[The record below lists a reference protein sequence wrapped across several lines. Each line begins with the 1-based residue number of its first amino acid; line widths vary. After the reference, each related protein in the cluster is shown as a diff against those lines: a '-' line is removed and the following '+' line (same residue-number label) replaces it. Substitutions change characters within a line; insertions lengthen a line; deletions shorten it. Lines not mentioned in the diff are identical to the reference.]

1 MAKKYGT
8 LKCKKLFLGVDSGQR
23 STEVVATA
31 TELNQLDGGI
41 YTGNVTGDVTGSAS
55 EIVTGT
61 PVLDVA
67 AACTL
72 TVSVQPTAGD
82 TFTIGT
88 RTYTFTTDETA
99 DAAGEIDVG
108 ADLADAKTRISR
120 ALDGTDTWETANAE
134 FTYGAWATDD
144 LVLTYAT
151 AGVVGNSVPCTETF
165 DNAGNVFDAAVVGT
179 TTAGVDGTVAAKGA
193 ILWDATHLYVAT
205 AANTTAD
212 SSNWMVVQTITD
224 ADPSTAEG
232 MWNTV
237 TTAATDVEDGTAT
250 VQFVFKDAAGTAMT
264 GIVSG
269 EFYISEVATG
279 ATVDAADTS
288 IAVLT
293 NGVINIVDTGA
304 ASYYN
309 FITDA
314 TGKLGL
320 TITSNDDNYWIVFR
334 HPTGKIVPS
343 GVIAISGN

>member
-1 MAKKYGT
+1 MAQKLGT
-8 LKCKKLFLGVDSGQR
+8 LKLKRLFLGTDSGGR
-23 STEVVATA
+23 GTEVTSSAAELNIMDGVTA
-31 TELNQLDGGI
+31 TTAQLNQLADGSL
-41 YTGNVTGDVTGSAS
+41 TVL
-55 EIVTGT
+55 TGT

-67 AACTL
+67 SQGTL
-72 TVSVQPTAGD
+72 TLDTQPTAGD
-82 TFTIGT
+82 TMTIGN
-88 RTYTFTTDETA
+88 RTYTFMADGTA

-108 ADLADAKTRISR
+108 ADLADCKTLIT
-120 ALDGTDTWETANAE
+120 AAIDGDEAWETAHTQVTDA
-134 FTYGAWATDD
+134 AWATND
-144 LVLTYAT
+144 LVLTAIT
-151 AGVVGNSVPCTETF
+151 AGVVGDLIATTETF
-165 DNAGNVFDAAVVGT
+165 TAETNVFDAATLGT
-179 TTAGVDGTVAAKGA
+179 TTAGVDGTVAAKGD
-193 ILWDATHLYVAT
+193 ILWDATHIYIAT

-212 SSNWMVVQTITD
+212 SSNWMVAQTLTE

-232 MWNTV
+232 MWQSMS
-237 TTAATDVEDGTAT
+237 TTAVDGEDGTAT
-250 VQFVFKDAAGTAMT
+250 VQFVLKDGAGTAMT

-320 TITSNDDNYWIVFR
+320 TITAADDNYWIIFR